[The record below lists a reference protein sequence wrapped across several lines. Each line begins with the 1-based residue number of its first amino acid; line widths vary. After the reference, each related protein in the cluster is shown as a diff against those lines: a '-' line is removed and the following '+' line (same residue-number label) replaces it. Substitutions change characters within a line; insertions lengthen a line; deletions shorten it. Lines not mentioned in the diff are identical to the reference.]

1 MRSNAVKALI
11 VACIFMLFYIWFRFK
26 DIRTYLTDRVM
37 LLLQVKERALF
48 GTDAGNFHTQV
59 GLGVRLIIN

>member
-26 DIRTYLTDRVM
+26 DIRFAGSAIIALVHDVLVM
-37 LLLQVKERALF
+37 LT
-48 GTDAGNFHTQV
+48 GYSDG
-59 GLGVRLIIN
+59 